1 MTIPFPRTASIRP
14 LAMAACLTLMAAGCA
29 PLENT
34 FLPSQFQSN
43 RPTQTA
49 AQLSPSEKNDF
60 KNAWMGKR
68 MDDVEKQFGRP
79 SQMETLED
87 TGGKRYYYREPG
99 QPHYV
104 FEFTPNGKVS
114 AAAIVD

>member
-1 MTIPFPRTASIRP
+1 MRIRLPRTTSLRP
-14 LAMAACLTLMAAGCA
+14 LAMAVCLALMAAGCA

-34 FLPSQFQSN
+34 FLPSQMQSN
-43 RPTQTA
+43 RPAQTA
-49 AQLSPSEKNDF
+49 TQLSPSEKNDF

-68 MDDVEKQFGRP
+68 TEDVEKQFGRP
-79 SQMETLED
+79 TQMETLED
-87 TGGKRYYYREPG
+87 TGGQRYYYSADG

-114 AAAIVD
+114 AAAIGD